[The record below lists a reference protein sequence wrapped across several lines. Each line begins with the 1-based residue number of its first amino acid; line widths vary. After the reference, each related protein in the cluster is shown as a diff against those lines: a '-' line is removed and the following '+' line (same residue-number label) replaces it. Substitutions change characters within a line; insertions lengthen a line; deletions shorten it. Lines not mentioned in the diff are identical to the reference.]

1 MGFKS
6 EVLKA
11 AWKALRS
18 WPHSVAPPPRHPS
31 PLRATFLQ
39 FLERAYP
46 CMKRWLHF
54 TEHLY
59 SEIHLF
65 GACLSPA
72 TQSYY
77 VLLYF
82 EALYHSKCLISV
94 CWMNACGDGQSRRQR
109 ASSEGQLSTV
119 SVHQKYHE
127 EEEETPGAVEGGVR
141 GGSSLSHLAAER
153 KQELL

>member
-18 WPHSVAPPPRHPS
+18 WPHSVAPPPFTLHPCELRSYSSLNGHTLAWNGDFTSQNVFTLRFISLVPAS
-31 PLRATFLQ
+31 P
-39 FLERAYP
+39 
-46 CMKRWLHF
+46 
-54 TEHLY
+54 
-59 SEIHLF
+59 
-65 GACLSPA
+65 PA

-94 CWMNACGDGQSRRQR
+94 CWVNACGDGQSRRQR